1 MLVLVRSNAIVGDP
15 RVEKYVNFLEAEKY
29 EFRIIGW
36 NRTHDKNIAEN
47 TIYYDKLTG
56 YSVGGVKAAKDRL
69 FWFFFV
75 VKTLFKLK
83 DVRVIHACDLDCAFP
98 AVLYKLL
105 GHWKVRVIFDV
116 FDWYSATLAGQPAW
130 LRAIF
135 RMMEWITVKCSNDI
149 IICEDER
156 IRQIP
161 YDVANRTKVLP
172 NIPSFGDTSFLKVND
187 TPYFNNGKITLT
199 YVGGF
204 YEGRFLS
211 ELLDIAEE
219 GVYNLLIAG
228 YGDKELEARC
238 EKLSKK
244 DNVIYFGKVAYSQG
258 LNIMYNADVIYAMYC
273 KTNPN
278 HIYAAPNKYYEAML
292 LGKPIISTK
301 GTIVGEKI
309 ESLGIGYTIEEN
321 TEELIQLIESLST
334 ESFESCGNKAK
345 ELWKVRYKDYVQHFM
360 ENEYTK
366 LIK

>member
-15 RVEKYVNFLEAEKY
+15 RVEKYVNYLESKKK

-36 NRTHDKNIAEN
+36 NRTHDNNIAGN

-56 YSVGGVKAAKDRL
+56 YSVGGAKAAKDRL
-69 FWFFFV
+69 FWFLFV
-75 VKTLFKLK
+75 IKILFKLK

-105 GHWKVRVIFDV
+105 GHWKVRIIFDV
-116 FDWYSATLAGQPAW
+116 FDWYSATLAGQPRW

-135 RMMEWITVKCSNDI
+135 RMMEWLTVKCSTDI

-161 YDVANRTKVLP
+161 YDVKKITKVLP
-172 NIPSFGDTSFLKVND
+172 NIPSFGDVSFLKKND
-187 TPYFNNGKITLT
+187 TPYFNNGKYTLT

-211 ELLDIAEE
+211 ELLDVAEQGE
-219 GVYNLLIAG
+219 YNLLIAG
-228 YGDKELEARC
+228 YGNKELEKRC
-238 EKLSKK
+238 EELNNR
-244 DNVIYFGKVAYSQG
+244 DNVMYFGKVTYSQG
-258 LNIMYNADVIYAMYC
+258 LNIMYNADIIYAMYC

-292 LGKPIISTK
+292 LSKPIISTK

-309 ESLGIGYTIEEN
+309 ENLGIGYTIEEN
-321 TEELIQLIESLST
+321 VEELMQLIKSFSAESLAAR
-334 ESFESCGNKAK
+334 GNKGK
-345 ELWKVRYKDYVQHFM
+345 ELWEKYYKDYVQNFM
-360 ENEYTK
+360 KNEYHK
-366 LIK
+366 II